1 MTIAIGVGGNKLVD
15 KAIKEIDFE
24 VIRVES
30 EDQLLDLLIE
40 GHVDAVVRGSLSAS
54 KIMNKIRDLS
64 REHIYRASFLEI
76 DNQKFFL
83 APVGIDEGDSIS
95 DKVRIIEKSSE
106 FLKDIGITPKI
117 GVISGGR
124 AQDIGRSRKID
135 ESILEGREVV
145 RITKDK
151 YPVKHYYILIEDAIK
166 DGCNLILA
174 PDGISGNLIF
184 RTLVFLG
191 SGISYGAVTLG
202 FDKIFIDTSRS
213 QSMDGFVRALR
224 FANYLV
230 NLKSRNKDVNF
241 NSNLQGL

>member
-1 MTIAIGVGGNKLVD
+1 MTIAIGVGENPLID
-15 KAIKEIDFE
+15 KAIKKIDFQ
-24 VIRVES
+24 VIKVES
-30 EDQLLDLLIE
+30 EDQLLDILLK
-40 GHVDAVVRGSLSAS
+40 GQVDAVVRGSLSAS
-54 KIMNKIRDLS
+54 NIMNKLRNSS
-64 REHIYRASFLEI
+64 REQIYRASFLEI
-76 DNQKFFL
+76 NNHKFLL

-95 DKVRIIEKSSE
+95 DKVGIIEKSSQ
-106 FLKDIGITPKI
+106 FLKEIGFTPKI
-117 GVISGGR
+117 AVISGGR

-166 DGCNLILA
+166 DRCNLILA

-184 RTLVFLG
+184 RTMVFLG

-202 FDKIFIDTSRS
+202 YDKIFIDTSRS
-213 QSMDGFVRALR
+213 QSIDGFVRALK

-230 NLKSRNKDVNF
+230 ELKSGNKDVNF
-241 NSNLQGL
+241 NSDL

>member
-1 MTIAIGVGGNKLVD
+1 MTIAIGAGENPLID
-15 KAIKEIDFE
+15 KAIKKIDFQ
-24 VIRVES
+24 VIKVES
-30 EDQLLDLLIE
+30 EDQLLDLLIK
-40 GHVDAVVRGSLSAS
+40 GQVDAVVRGSLSAS
-54 KIMNKIRDLS
+54 KIMNKIRANS
-64 REHIYRASFLEI
+64 QKPIYRASFLEI
-76 DNQKFFL
+76 NNHKFLL

-95 DKVRIIEKSSE
+95 DKVGIIEKSYQ
-106 FLKDIGITPKI
+106 FLKEIGFTPKI
-117 GVISGGR
+117 AVISGGR
-124 AQDIGRSRKID
+124 TQDVGRSRKID

-166 DGCNLILA
+166 DRCNLILA

-202 FDKIFIDTSRS
+202 YDKIFIDTSRS
-213 QSMDGFVRALR
+213 QSIDGFVRALK

-230 NLKSRNKDVNF
+230 ELKSGNKDVNF
-241 NSNLQGL
+241 NSDL